1 MTVFGEAHGR
11 AILRSD
17 EVREIRE
24 MSRKGTWSLREIGEI
39 FNVSKATVADIKH
52 GRTWRHLW
60 QSDELPNSIPAVSS
74 TAIVEQVE

>member
-1 MTVFGEAHGR
+1 MVFGEQHGR

-24 MSRKGTWSLREIGEI
+24 MARKGSWSLREIGEI
-39 FNVSKATVADIKH
+39 YGVSKSTVADIRT

-60 QSDELPNSIPAVSS
+60 QTDELPNSIPAVSS
-74 TAIVEQVE
+74 TAITE